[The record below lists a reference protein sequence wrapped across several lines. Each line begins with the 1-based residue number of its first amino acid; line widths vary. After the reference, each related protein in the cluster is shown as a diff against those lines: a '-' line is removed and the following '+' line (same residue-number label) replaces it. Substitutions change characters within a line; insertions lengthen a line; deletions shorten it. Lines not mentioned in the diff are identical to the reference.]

1 MGVPKFYRWIS
12 ERYPLINQAIDDATL
27 LPHFDNLYLDMNG
40 VIHGA
45 THGDGLS
52 KSLTDS
58 EVMHKMFSY
67 IDNMVKITRPRKLI
81 YFAVDGVAPRAKM
94 NQQRSRRFRAAKDAA
109 EARAEAREMGEV
121 FDDEDLFDS
130 NQITP
135 GTPFMARVSKQ
146 LQYYIRRRLRDDP
159 AWRDLRIIFSGHEV
173 PGEGEHKIVEWIR
186 AAKSQPGWDPNT
198 RHIMAGLDAD
208 LIMLSLAVHE
218 PHFSLLREQ
227 IDFMGFRNSK
237 HDTKAKTR
245 AARHVKWQLLHIGVL
260 REYLEMD
267 MRPAPAALEAM
278 PFAWDGERCVDDFV
292 LLTALCGNDFIP
304 HLPSLDI
311 GEGALDEL
319 IRLYR
324 ETLPTVGGWLSE
336 RGIINFARLDPLL
349 LAMGAMEEDTMKRR
363 DAAMA
368 KHHTRKQR
376 EAKDQLRLFGRVT
389 DKMAAAAEAPAAG
402 AADADGAMEAFLLEA
417 GDSDDEAGWVI
428 AGSAG
433 VEARM
438 RAGAVADAVASGFAS
453 VAAPAASRLLTPAQL
468 LSGASPSAAAAAASA
483 APSPSSSAPSR
494 GDRAVAA
501 AMSSLRQSG
510 ITEDVIPVREREAR
524 ASAAHAAAISSAA
537 AEARKAAAAEAA
549 AAGAAGAEAS
559 PAPSADGTPSA
570 GAAAAVSLSES
581 TQLAIARQARRA
593 RDLGRRERFYLAK
606 FGLVIGGEEP
616 VPEHEA
622 VLTKLRRCFGEAL
635 QWVML
640 YYYQG
645 CPSWGWF
652 FPFHYSPM
660 VSDLVGMGDLGPY
673 SFELGKPFRP
683 FQQLLGCLPAA
694 SAKFLPPS
702 YRRLMVSSDSPLLD
716 FYPDVASIRVDMDG
730 KKNPWEGVTIIPFI
744 REQRMLKAIADLAP
758 DSTLT
763 PDELKR
769 NSYGKPYDIVRDVT
783 ATETLPSPLL
793 PPLHLIG
800 TPEAASF
807 IRASD
812 FPDVTRCRSRQTV
825 HVQPSLPPTGFEPL
839 PPVGCVVP
847 APGYPTLHSL
857 PLAPV
862 RAPVEVNIFGFS
874 SRKDS
879 VVMAVSEHA
888 LASGYI
894 RSEVRPSQDT
904 EAPYILAVPD
914 DPGSAA
920 ADGAAAGSEGAADE
934 LAPPSSAA
942 AAAAAAGAFAAR
954 PLSDAPA
961 TVVPHTPSFSVHYTA
976 TTCARPPE
984 QALAAIARAVSGE
997 FSRGDSAAG
1006 SEGADDELEI
1016 VPDAPLSLHAGECTA
1031 NEAAS
1036 LVGTV
1041 AYASW
1046 PHLTPVMV
1054 TAVSDAK
1061 GEVSRDAVTGEVV
1074 ARSWPPER
1082 RQAWLESAQNVAS
1095 TLLSGSESRR
1105 LLPCGIAAGPVSLL
1119 VRVAKLVGMTRDPVT
1134 GNLSRTFAAPGSI
1147 GELLIPGQLLL
1158 ANHPN
1163 PDPRFNEV
1171 SGRSPVDRFRPGH
1184 PVVVLSGPHQGE
1196 AAIVIARDL
1205 AAGTLSLAT
1214 AGGGGVEP
1222 AFGVALAN
1230 IDDRYFPTHEAAA
1243 LAGISPGTFGQLAG
1257 TVKVGRSRDNI
1268 DIGLNLRVRKDLFLP
1283 GYARPRGAAAR
1294 QVAWLPGSN
1303 SAAALA
1309 SAGRGGRGGG
1319 GRGDRDSRSG
1329 GAAIGWEFT
1338 LAAVQLVQSYAERF
1352 PAVVAAIDANPSA
1365 RWLEIHQVGGGPQL
1379 EAILTWKGQVATAN
1393 RPLVTTNT
1401 SVMSARAMALLEG
1414 KATELGS
1421 PRVRGLNGLMEA
1433 AEAAAAAG
1441 AEPGAAARAA
1451 LQRLSDLGCPAARID
1466 GVAPSDVFAREDEGY
1481 AVGDIG
1487 GGEGMAT
1494 AGASG
1499 DDTPVL
1505 GARICNLAEA
1515 RAPLGMRGVVVA
1527 VHGSTGYV
1535 EVLWDAPVDGGS
1547 TLNGLCSP
1555 GRGALLRWNTVMMVP
1570 TVGRAPAPTGSA
1582 TPSIAARAQAATPG
1596 AWEAKPAATPP
1607 SLAAALKKQKRK
1619 AAAAKAAAAK
1629 ATEPVPAPAPAAAP
1643 AAGGAPAEGRRVMLT
1658 PSALLRPKRK

>member
-1184 PVVVLSGPHQGE
+1184 PRGAAALSQP
-1196 AAIVIARDL
+1196 L
-1205 AAGTLSLAT
+1205 AWRSL
-1214 AGGGGVEP
+1214 
-1222 AFGVALAN
+1222 N

-1570 TVGRAPAPTGSA
+1570 TVGRAPAPTGS
-1582 TPSIAARAQAATPG
+1582 
-1596 AWEAKPAATPP
+1596 
-1607 SLAAALKKQKRK
+1607 
-1619 AAAAKAAAAK
+1619 
-1629 ATEPVPAPAPAAAP
+1629 
-1643 AAGGAPAEGRRVMLT
+1643 GGAPAEGRRVMLT